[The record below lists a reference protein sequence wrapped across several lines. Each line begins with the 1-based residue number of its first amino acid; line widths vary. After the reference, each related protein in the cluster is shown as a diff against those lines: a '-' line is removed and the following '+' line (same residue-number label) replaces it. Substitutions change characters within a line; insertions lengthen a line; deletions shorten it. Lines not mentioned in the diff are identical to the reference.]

1 MWSTIWPLA
10 AEAFIKVTR
19 LRAWG
24 LRLKYLT
31 RNISIHLF
39 LVSLQHFDRAARL
52 QTWQTYLQII
62 WTDTCNKVFKFFLF
76 LFCFFKPRVVHVAEK
91 KGEREIMH
99 SGETSS
105 RNLLH
110 LLKRLVCQL
119 FSPLSS
125 SLHIEKPNNS
135 HYTRHP
141 SASTELPITLCVC
154 ICSKQL
160 FRES

>member
-1 MWSTIWPLA
+1 MA

-19 LRAWG
+19 LHAWG

-62 WTDTCNKVFKFFLF
+62 WTDTCNKVCSFV
-76 LFCFFKPRVVHVAEK
+76 FFKPRVVRVAEK

-99 SGETSS
+99 LGETSS

-110 LLKRLVCQL
+110 LLKRLACQL